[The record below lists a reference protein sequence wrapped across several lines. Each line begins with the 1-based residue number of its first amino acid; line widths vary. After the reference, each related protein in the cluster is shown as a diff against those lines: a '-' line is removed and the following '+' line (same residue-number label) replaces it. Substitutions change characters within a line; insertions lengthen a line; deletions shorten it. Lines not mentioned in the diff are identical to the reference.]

1 MKEFSCMGAF
11 VTVAVFIA
19 FDILTGLITAV
30 YHKNI
35 NSTKLRKGLY
45 HKLSEVLT
53 VVGAVGIEYGMAYV
67 QLNLNIPIVKSVI
80 TYICIMEMVSIM
92 ENLGELN
99 PQLGKL
105 FKTFLEKLNTDS
117 DGDSDA

>member
-1 MKEFSCMGAF
+1 MGAYI
-11 VTVAVFIA
+11 TVAIFIA
-19 FDILTGLITAV
+19 FDVLTGLITAF
-30 YHKNI
+30 YHRNV

-53 VVGAVGIEYGMAYV
+53 VVGAVGIEYGMAYI
-67 QLNLNIPIVKSVI
+67 NLNIDIPIVKSVI
-80 TYICIMEMVSIM
+80 AYISIMELISIM

-105 FKTFLEKLNTDS
+105 FKAFLEKLNVNSGKDDT
-117 DGDSDA
+117 